1 MVAVRLSALTG
12 HPDRLTTGT
21 PLTTSPTATAPVGLG
36 RALGMPPNAEHVP
49 TLMIPAAPR
58 AAVVR
63 MSSAARPPIV
73 HDPRM
78 PVGTE
83 PSTITMWPPL
93 ATASSRAFSAASP
106 AAAIKVS

>member
-21 PLTTSPTATAPVGLG
+21 PLTTSSTETAPVGLG
-36 RALGMPPNAEHVP
+36 LATGIPPNAEHVP

-58 AAVVR
+58 APFLS
-63 MSSAARPPIV
+63 MSSAAWPPIV
-73 HDPRM
+73 HAPRM

-83 PSTITMWPPL
+83 PSTIRMCPPL
-93 ATASSRAFSAASP
+93 ATASSRAFSAAVP
-106 AAAIKVS
+106 AAAITVS